1 MPVSQ
6 HETAL
11 SRGRIPSYLR
21 RQYYQLLLLLMEGGA
36 RRNRRCRLLS
46 QFSVTWSASLNHSL
60 VMAME
65 YSSQRSS
72 SRFLNSLTMALYNHC
87 TSYDMH
93 VRPTLLFD
101 YLPFDDPI
109 AELVPTEFYE
119 LSGFWP
125 DQFTEIINNLT
136 LLPERIVCPITRC
149 YASKQLA
156 IFVMLRRWKKSRQM
170 GGCFPCHEKRACL
183 VYQDLP
189 CCIFIDF
196 TALQKVGPSFRL
208 QKNYPTAGGVE

>member
-36 RRNRRCRLLS
+36 QRNRRCRLLS

-101 YLPFDDPI
+101 HLPFDDPI

-156 IFVMLRRWKKSRQM
+156 IFFMLRRWKKQTNGRM
-170 GGCFPCHEKRACL
+170 FPM
-183 VYQDLP
+183 
-189 CCIFIDF
+189 
-196 TALQKVGPSFRL
+196 S
-208 QKNYPTAGGVE
+208 